1 MVTLTRA
8 QSRHVYS
15 RVWPN
20 GDQCGSSMG
29 SQCIN
34 GVHHPPPS
42 RVRSDVVYP
51 RDAFVAFLAKRRAA
65 HTFFDI
71 GNIRPPT
78 YSCRASGYSST
89 SLFLRPMVRIDH
101 LPLGSSTFM
110 RTTANQKANL
120 QCQLPLLADSRPLRR
135 SSRSS
140 CETEKHGQSAI

>member
-1 MVTLTRA
+1 
-8 QSRHVYS
+8 
-15 RVWPN
+15 
-20 GDQCGSSMG
+20 MG

-51 RDAFVAFLAKRRAA
+51 RDAFVAFLATRRSA

-110 RTTANQKANL
+110 GTTANQKANL
-120 QCQLPLLADSRPLRR
+120 QCQLPLLLRVARYLPVIAEHAIPL
-135 SSRSS
+135 
-140 CETEKHGQSAI
+140 EV